1 MNELKLLS
9 AAVITLAVLAGPAAA
24 REKHPNM
31 RARQAHAAMPAMPI
45 GGADC
50 VRAPAVGA
58 FATAP
63 WTMPPCEPR

>member
-1 MNELKLLS
+1 MTQLKLLS
-9 AAVITLAVLAGPAAA
+9 AAVIALAVLAGPAAA
-24 REKHPNM
+24 REKHPSL
-31 RARQAHAAMPAMPI
+31 RVRQAHAAMSATPA
-45 GGADC
+45 AALDC

>member
-1 MNELKLLS
+1 MTQLKLLS
-9 AAVITLAVLAGPAAA
+9 AAVIALAVLAGPAAA
-24 REKHPNM
+24 REKHPSL
-31 RARQAHAAMPAMPI
+31 RVSQAHAAMRAIPV